1 MNEWIFRLIGLI
13 IAVASPE
20 LRESLKTWLDTLEKQ
35 AAKTDNPWDDIL
47 VAMLR
52 TILLGKDTISI

>member
-1 MNEWIFRLIGLI
+1 MNQWIFRLIGLI

-20 LRESLKTWLDTLEKQ
+20 LREGLNDWLNSLETKAQ
-35 AAKTDNPWDDIL
+35 ATDNPWDDIL

-52 TILLGKDTISI
+52 TILLGKDTTVI

>member
-20 LRESLKTWLDTLEKQ
+20 LRKGLEEWLNTLEKQ
-35 AAKTDNPWDDIL
+35 AQATNNPWDDIL

-52 TILLGKDTISI
+52 TILLGKDTINI

>member
-1 MNEWIFRLIGLI
+1 MNQWIFRLIGLI

-20 LRESLKTWLDTLEKQ
+20 LRKGLDEWLTTLEKQ

-52 TILLGKDTISI
+52 TILLGKDTITI

>member
-20 LRESLKTWLDTLEKQ
+20 LRKGLEEWLNTLEKQ
-35 AAKTDNPWDDIL
+35 AQATDNPWDDIL

-52 TILLGKDTISI
+52 TILLGKDTITV

>member
-1 MNEWIFRLIGLI
+1 MNQWIFRLIGLI

-20 LRESLKTWLDTLEKQ
+20 LRNGLGEWLDNLEKQ

-52 TILLGKDTISI
+52 TILLGKDTINI

>member
-1 MNEWIFRLIGLI
+1 MNQWIFRLIGLI

-20 LRESLKTWLDTLEKQ
+20 LRKGLNDWLNVLEKQ

-52 TILLGKDTISI
+52 TILLGKDTITI

>member
-13 IAVASPE
+13 VAVASPE
-20 LRESLKTWLDTLEKQ
+20 LRKALKEWLDILEKR
-35 AAKTDNPWDDIL
+35 AAETPNPWDDIL

-52 TILLGKDTISI
+52 TILLGKDTTTI

>member
-1 MNEWIFRLIGLI
+1 MNQWIFRLIGLI

-20 LRESLKTWLDTLEKQ
+20 LRKGLEDWLNTLEKQ

-52 TILLGKDTISI
+52 TILLGKDTITI

>member
-20 LRESLKTWLDTLEKQ
+20 LRKELENWLDTLERQ
-35 AAKTDNPWDDIL
+35 AQATDNPWDDIL

-52 TILLGKDTISI
+52 TILLGKDTINI

>member
-1 MNEWIFRLIGLI
+1 MNQWIFRLIALI

-20 LRESLKTWLDTLEKQ
+20 LRKGIEDWLNTLEKQ
-35 AAKTDNPWDDIL
+35 AQATDNPWDDIL

-52 TILLGKDTISI
+52 TILLGKDTITI

>member
-20 LRESLKTWLDTLEKQ
+20 LRKGLEEWLNTLEKQ
-35 AAKTDNPWDDIL
+35 AKATDNPWDDIL

-52 TILLGKDTISI
+52 TILLGKDTITV